1 MPSTLQLSE
10 YLSSHLCEFIQ
21 RRPGNPWQATAPSLL
36 LSCLQAVSLSSC
48 LTLKPSVFSLSISL
62 SRSLSIS
69 LTQFSFCSLPS
80 AQQLNLCSS
89 HYICLLVTHP
99 TSLTN
104 LFTHSHLHS
113 FYTFPFIVFSWW
125 YPYTQTQTHKR
136 ARPHAHTYIHTHRL
150 MMGCVLSAH
159 INYKAKPMKAKYTVY
174 QNEMLS
180 HI

>member
-1 MPSTLQLSE
+1 MFQ
-10 YLSSHLCEFIQ
+10 
-21 RRPGNPWQATAPSLL
+21 SLL
-36 LSCLQAVSLSSC
+36 AQYFLRCLQPSNCLSICHLISVSLFRGVPETPGRPLLPLSCYLASKLSHSQAVSLSSR
-48 LTLKPSVFSLSISL
+48 LSFLSLSLSLCLPLSLPLYRSLSPSHPLNLTPPLSLSL

-113 FYTFPFIVFSWW
+113 FYTFPFIVFS
-125 YPYTQTQTHKR
+125 
-136 ARPHAHTYIHTHRL
+136 
-150 MMGCVLSAH
+150 
-159 INYKAKPMKAKYTVY
+159 
-174 QNEMLS
+174 
-180 HI
+180 